1 MEPIPQLNQTTASTD
16 VETMDSI
23 ETHEEILPQGV
34 SDSYSIL
41 KIRYNCSLIDSPNA
55 AVH

>member
-1 MEPIPQLNQTTASTD
+1 MEPSQTTPSTS
-16 VETMDSI
+16 VETI
-23 ETHEEILPQGV
+23 EAHEEILLQGV